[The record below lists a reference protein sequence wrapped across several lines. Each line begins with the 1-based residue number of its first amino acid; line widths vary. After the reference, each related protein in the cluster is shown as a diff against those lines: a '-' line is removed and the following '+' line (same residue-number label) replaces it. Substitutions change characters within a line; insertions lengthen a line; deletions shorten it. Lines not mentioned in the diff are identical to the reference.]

1 METNTEYC
9 NYVSIL
15 SNLQPSEER
24 KKYQDPYATD
34 FEKIFVKAQDA
45 SVDLGNAKT
54 FLQSLSK
61 EELFTLQKYTSLAE
75 AIDVGVLSD
84 EGAYNLLMHDN
95 EKYDFNNDGLIQDGI
110 GNIMPIIP
118 KSMPKD
124 VAIAFID
131 ALNTMDERDKLMA
144 MTLTFDMSRIASE
157 IRGQQFQPPIMDY
170 TYINTRIDQI
180 LNPIP
185 SAFTSEELK
194 ISMKKFKEAF
204 EASYSTS
211 KTNAEDE
218 YDSVVDE
225 FLAELREKGTANFL
239 FELNLKKIEELIDA
253 YEEQLSKE
261 LGDSP
266 EALKEIDKQVNEY
279 KKQLWEQLQ
288 DTVDNK
294 HDEIPQIDVQTMIQ
308 LIIHL
313 SENKENEPL
322 REILKGID

>member
-1 METNTEYC
+1 METNAEYRD
-9 NYVSIL
+9 YVSML
-15 SNLQPSEER
+15 SNLQPFEGR
-24 KKYQDPYATD
+24 KKYQTPYASD

-45 SVDLGNAKT
+45 NVNLDNAKT

-61 EELFTLQKYTSLAE
+61 SELVTLQKYTSLAE

-110 GNIMPIIP
+110 GNCAPIIP

-144 MTLTFDMSRIASE
+144 MTLTFDISRLISE
-157 IRGQQFQPPIMDY
+157 IQGKHFQPPIMDY
-170 TYINTRIDQI
+170 SYINTRIDQI

-185 SAFTSEELK
+185 PAFASDELK
-194 ISMKKFKEAF
+194 ISIKKFKEAF
-204 EASYSTS
+204 EASYSAP
-211 KTNAEDE
+211 KTNAENE

-225 FLAELREKGTANFL
+225 FLEELREKGTANLL
-239 FELNLKKIEELIDA
+239 FELNLKKIETRIDA
-253 YEEQLSKE
+253 YKEKLSKE
-261 LGDSP
+261 YGNSP

-279 KKQLWEQLQ
+279 KKQLLEQLQ
-288 DTVDNK
+288 NSVDNK
-294 HDEIPQIDVQTMIQ
+294 HDEIPQIDVQTMIK
-308 LIIHL
+308 LIVHL

-322 REILKGID
+322 QEILKDIQ